1 MNIALL
7 QTFYKTGNAQHNAET
22 LLGLVRAAAG
32 RGADLCVAP
41 ELAICGPMP
50 KDLLLG
56 KELLE
61 ASRKALAWLASEL
74 KNSVPLLLGSPM
86 LNPVPSGKPAH
97 NCAVLLKRGEVSII
111 SRKVLLSSSDV
122 HDEHR
127 YFEPG
132 MASGVFDLNG
142 WRIAVVMAEDTAND
156 PSLINHIPSNEG
168 DPVAECLA
176 GGADA
181 LVCLGAMPFAAHY
194 IVRQEN
200 ILASIAARYRIPT
213 VFVNHAG
220 AVDGNVFPGMSSAF
234 DHTGGMMALGDFF
247 AEDILMLDL
256 ARERGQA
263 YIPPHDPLPL
273 LWKALVLGVSCYVG
287 DNGSKHIYLGLSGGL
302 DSALVAAIAAE
313 AVGKKNV
320 TGVFMPS
327 PYTSTQSKLDAEA
340 LAAKLGIN
348 YLTIPIANLMAA
360 YQQALAPVFAGLSE
374 GVAEGVGS
382 VVHNEGMSCEDMP
395 RADVIGADVTE
406 ENIQARIR
414 GAILMA
420 LANKKN
426 GLVLCTSNKSE
437 LAVGY
442 GTMYGDVTGAL
453 AVLGD
458 VYKTRVFELA
468 IWYSRHHSSHSIPS
482 SILEKEPSAE
492 LRPNQKDSDSLPPYP
507 VLDAILENYIEN
519 NLPEAEI
526 QVPGTA
532 QATIAKVIKLLVQ
545 SEFKRAQGPPVIRV
559 SVRGFGF
566 GWRMPISK

>member
-7 QTFYKTGNAQHNAET
+7 QTFYKTGDARHNAQT
-22 LLGLVRAAAG
+22 LLKLVKGAAE

-61 ASRKALAWLASEL
+61 ASRQALAWLAQEL

-97 NCAVLLKRGEVSII
+97 NCAVLLKKGEVRII

-168 DPVAECLA
+168 DPVAECLV

-181 LVCLGAMPFAAHY
+181 LVCLGAMPFAAHH

-220 AVDGNVFPGMSSAF
+220 ALDGNVFPGMSSAF
-234 DHTGGMMALGDFF
+234 DHTGGMVALGDFF
-247 AEDILMLDL
+247 AEDVVMLDL
-256 ARERGQA
+256 ARERGEP
-263 YIPPHDPLPL
+263 YIPPNDPMPL
-273 LWKALVLGVSCYVG
+273 IWKALVLGVSRYVE
-287 DNGSKHIYLGLSGGL
+287 DNGFNHVCLGLSGGL
-302 DSALVAAIAAE
+302 DSAVVAAVAVE
-313 AVGKKNV
+313 ALGKDHV
-320 TGVFMPS
+320 TGIFMPS
-327 PYTSTQSKLDAEA
+327 PYTSQQSVIDAED

-348 YLTIPIANLMAA
+348 YLTIPISELMVA
-360 YQQALAPVFAGLSE
+360 YNRALANVFTGLQE
-374 GVAEGVGS
+374 
-382 VVHNEGMSCEDMP
+382 
-395 RADVIGADVTE
+395 DVTE

-414 GAILMA
+414 GGILMA
-420 LANKKN
+420 IANKKN
-426 GLVLCTSNKSE
+426 ALLLCTSNKSE

-442 GTMYGDVTGAL
+442 GTMYGDITGAL

-458 VYKTRVFELA
+458 VYKTKVFELA
-468 IWYSRHHSSHSIPS
+468 NWYVRRHSNNIIPT
-482 SILEKEPSAE
+482 SILQKEPSAE
-492 LRPNQKDSDSLPPYP
+492 LRHHQKDSDSLPPYP
-507 VLDAILENYIEN
+507 LLDAILESYIEK
-519 NLPEAEI
+519 NLPETEI
-526 QVPGTA
+526 QVLGA
-532 QATIAKVIKLLVQ
+532 SAETISQVIKMLTQ
-545 SEFKRAQGPPVIRV
+545 SEFKRVQGPPVIRV

-566 GWRMPISK
+566 GWRMPITK

>member
-7 QTFYKTGNAQHNAET
+7 QAFYKTGDARHNAQT
-22 LLGLVRAAAG
+22 LLKLVKDAAA

-61 ASRKALAWLASEL
+61 ASRQALAWLAAEL

-97 NCAVLLKRGEVSII
+97 NCAVLLKKGELRIV
-111 SRKVLLSSSDV
+111 SRKVLLSSDDV
-122 HDEHR
+122 YDEHR

-168 DPVAECLA
+168 DPVAECLV

-181 LVCLGAMPFAAHY
+181 LICLGAMPFAAHH
-194 IVRQEN
+194 IERQEN

-220 AVDGNVFPGMSSAF
+220 ALDGNVFPGMSSAF

-247 AEDILMLDL
+247 TQDVVMLDL
-256 ARERGQA
+256 ARERGEP
-263 YIPPHDPLPL
+263 YIPPNDPLPL
-273 LWKALVLGVSCYVG
+273 VWKALVLGVARYVE
-287 DNGSKHIYLGLSGGL
+287 DNGFNHVCIGLSGGL
-302 DSALVAAIAAE
+302 DSAVVAAIAVE
-313 AVGKKNV
+313 ALGKEHV
-320 TGVFMPS
+320 TGIFMPS
-327 PYTSTQSKLDAEA
+327 PYTSQQSVIDAEEQ
-340 LAAKLGIN
+340 AAMLGIN
-348 YLTIPIANLMAA
+348 YLTIPISELMGA
-360 YQQALAPVFAGLSE
+360 YEHALADVFTGLQ
-374 GVAEGVGS
+374 
-382 VVHNEGMSCEDMP
+382 
-395 RADVIGADVTE
+395 ADVTE

-414 GAILMA
+414 GGILMA
-420 LANKKN
+420 IANKKN
-426 GLVLCTSNKSE
+426 ALLLCTSNKSE

-442 GTMYGDVTGAL
+442 GTMYGDITGAL

-458 VYKTRVFELA
+458 VYKTKVFELA
-468 IWYSRHHSSHSIPS
+468 NWYVRRHSNNIIPA
-482 SILEKEPSAE
+482 SILQKEPSAE
-492 LRPNQKDSDSLPPYP
+492 LRHNQKDSDSLPPYP
-507 VLDAILENYIEN
+507 VLDAILESYIEK
-519 NLPEAEI
+519 NLPESEI
-526 QVPGTA
+526 QVLGA
-532 QATIAKVIKLLVQ
+532 SEETIAQVLKMLTK
-545 SEFKRAQGPPVIRV
+545 SEFKRVQGPPVIRV

-566 GWRMPISK
+566 GWRMPITK

>member
-7 QTFYKTGNAQHNAET
+7 QAFYKTGDARHNAQT
-22 LLGLVRAAAG
+22 LLKLVKDAAA

-61 ASRKALAWLASEL
+61 ASRQALAWLAAEL

-97 NCAVLLKRGEVSII
+97 NCAVLLKKGELRIV
-111 SRKVLLSSSDV
+111 SRKVLLSSDDV
-122 HDEHR
+122 YDEHR

-168 DPVAECLA
+168 DPVAECLV

-181 LVCLGAMPFAAHY
+181 LICLGAMPFAAHH
-194 IVRQEN
+194 IERQEN

-220 AVDGNVFPGMSSAF
+220 ALDGNVFPGMSSAF

-247 AEDILMLDL
+247 TQDVVMLDL
-256 ARERGQA
+256 ARERGEP
-263 YIPPHDPLPL
+263 YIPPNDPLPL
-273 LWKALVLGVSCYVG
+273 VWKALVLGVARYVE
-287 DNGSKHIYLGLSGGL
+287 DNGFNHVCIGLSGGL
-302 DSALVAAIAAE
+302 DSAVVAAIAVE
-313 AVGKKNV
+313 ALGKEHV
-320 TGVFMPS
+320 TGIFMPS
-327 PYTSTQSKLDAEA
+327 PYTSQQSVIDAEEQA
-340 LAAKLGIN
+340 SKLGIN
-348 YLTIPIANLMAA
+348 YLTIPISELMGA
-360 YQQALAPVFAGLSE
+360 YEHALADVFTGLQE
-374 GVAEGVGS
+374 
-382 VVHNEGMSCEDMP
+382 
-395 RADVIGADVTE
+395 DVTE

-414 GAILMA
+414 GGILMA
-420 LANKKN
+420 IANKKN
-426 GLVLCTSNKSE
+426 ALLLCTSNKSE

-442 GTMYGDVTGAL
+442 GTMYGDITGAL

-458 VYKTRVFELA
+458 VYKTKVFELA
-468 IWYSRHHSSHSIPS
+468 NWYVRRHSNNIIPA
-482 SILEKEPSAE
+482 SILQKEPSAE
-492 LRPNQKDSDSLPPYP
+492 LRHNQKDSDSLPPYP
-507 VLDAILENYIEN
+507 VLDAILESYIEK
-519 NLPEAEI
+519 NLPESEI
-526 QVPGTA
+526 QVLGA
-532 QATIAKVIKLLVQ
+532 SEETIAQVLKMLTK
-545 SEFKRAQGPPVIRV
+545 SEFKRVQGPPVIRV

-566 GWRMPISK
+566 GWRMPITK

>member
-7 QTFYKTGNAQHNAET
+7 QTFYKTGDARHNAQT
-22 LLGLVRAAAG
+22 LLKLVKDAAE

-61 ASRKALAWLASEL
+61 ASRQALAWLAQEL

-97 NCAVLLKRGEVSII
+97 NCAVLLKKGELRIV
-111 SRKVLLSSSDV
+111 SRKVLLSSDDV

-156 PSLINHIPSNEG
+156 PSLINRIPSNEG
-168 DPVAECLA
+168 DPVAECLV

-181 LVCLGAMPFAAHY
+181 LICLGAMPFAAHH
-194 IVRQEN
+194 IERQEN

-220 AVDGNVFPGMSSAF
+220 ALDGNVFPGMSSAF

-247 AEDILMLDL
+247 TEDVVMLDL
-256 ARERGQA
+256 ARERGEP
-263 YIPPHDPLPL
+263 YIPPNDPIPL
-273 LWKALVLGVSCYVG
+273 VWKALVLGVSRYVE
-287 DNGSKHIYLGLSGGL
+287 DNGFNHVCLGLSGGL
-302 DSALVAAIAAE
+302 DSAVVAAVAVE
-313 AVGKKNV
+313 ALGKEHV
-320 TGVFMPS
+320 TGIFMPS
-327 PYTSTQSKLDAEA
+327 PYTSQQSVIDAED

-348 YLTIPIANLMAA
+348 YLTIPISELMVA
-360 YQQALAPVFAGLSE
+360 YNRALADVFTGLQE
-374 GVAEGVGS
+374 
-382 VVHNEGMSCEDMP
+382 
-395 RADVIGADVTE
+395 DVTE

-414 GAILMA
+414 GGILMA
-420 LANKKN
+420 IANKKN
-426 GLVLCTSNKSE
+426 ALLLCTSNKSE

-442 GTMYGDVTGAL
+442 GTMYGDITGAL

-458 VYKTRVFELA
+458 VYKTKVFELA
-468 IWYSRHHSSHSIPS
+468 NWYVRRHSNNIIPT
-482 SILEKEPSAE
+482 SILQKEPSAE
-492 LRPNQKDSDSLPPYP
+492 LRHNQKDSDSLPPYP
-507 VLDAILENYIEN
+507 LLDAILESYIEK
-519 NLPEAEI
+519 NLPETEI
-526 QVPGTA
+526 QVLGA
-532 QATIAKVIKLLVQ
+532 SAETISQVIKMLTQ
-545 SEFKRAQGPPVIRV
+545 SEFKRVQGPPVIRV

-566 GWRMPISK
+566 GWRMPITK

>member
-7 QTFYKTGNAQHNAET
+7 QAFYKTGDARHNAQT
-22 LLGLVRAAAG
+22 LLKLVKDAAA

-61 ASRKALAWLASEL
+61 ASRQALAWLAAEL

-97 NCAVLLKRGEVSII
+97 NCAVLLKKGELRIV
-111 SRKVLLSSSDV
+111 SRKVLLSSDDV
-122 HDEHR
+122 YDEHR

-168 DPVAECLA
+168 DPVAECLV

-181 LVCLGAMPFAAHY
+181 LICLGAMPFAAHH
-194 IVRQEN
+194 IERQEN

-220 AVDGNVFPGMSSAF
+220 ALDGNVFPGMSSAF

-247 AEDILMLDL
+247 TQDVVMLDL
-256 ARERGQA
+256 ARERGEP
-263 YIPPHDPLPL
+263 YIPPNDPLPL
-273 LWKALVLGVSCYVG
+273 VWKALVLGVARYVE
-287 DNGSKHIYLGLSGGL
+287 DNGFNHVCIGLSGGL
-302 DSALVAAIAAE
+302 DSAVVAAIAVE
-313 AVGKKNV
+313 ALGKEHV
-320 TGVFMPS
+320 TGIFMPS
-327 PYTSTQSKLDAEA
+327 PYTSQQSVIDAEEQ
-340 LAAKLGIN
+340 AAKLGIN
-348 YLTIPIANLMAA
+348 YLTIPISELMGA
-360 YQQALAPVFAGLSE
+360 YEHALADVFTGLQ
-374 GVAEGVGS
+374 
-382 VVHNEGMSCEDMP
+382 
-395 RADVIGADVTE
+395 ADVTE

-414 GAILMA
+414 GGILMA
-420 LANKKN
+420 IANKKN
-426 GLVLCTSNKSE
+426 ALLLCTSNKSE

-442 GTMYGDVTGAL
+442 GTMYGDITGAL

-458 VYKTRVFELA
+458 VYKTKVFELA
-468 IWYSRHHSSHSIPS
+468 NWYVRRHSNNIIPA
-482 SILEKEPSAE
+482 SILQKEPSAE
-492 LRPNQKDSDSLPPYP
+492 LRHNQKDSDSLPPYP
-507 VLDAILENYIEN
+507 VLDAILESYIEK
-519 NLPEAEI
+519 NLPESEI
-526 QVPGTA
+526 QVLGA
-532 QATIAKVIKLLVQ
+532 SEETIAQVLKMLTK
-545 SEFKRAQGPPVIRV
+545 SEFKRVQGPPVIRV

-566 GWRMPISK
+566 GWRMPITK

>member
-7 QTFYKTGNAQHNAET
+7 QAFYKTGDARHNAQT
-22 LLGLVRAAAG
+22 LLKLVKDAAA

-61 ASRKALAWLASEL
+61 ASRQALAWLAAEL

-97 NCAVLLKRGEVSII
+97 NCAVLLKKGELRIV
-111 SRKVLLSSSDV
+111 SRKVLLSSDDV
-122 HDEHR
+122 YDEHR

-168 DPVAECLA
+168 DPVAECLV

-181 LVCLGAMPFAAHY
+181 LICLGAMPFAAHH
-194 IVRQEN
+194 IERQEN

-220 AVDGNVFPGMSSAF
+220 ALDGNVFPGMSSAF

-247 AEDILMLDL
+247 TQDVVMLDL
-256 ARERGQA
+256 ARERGEP
-263 YIPPHDPLPL
+263 YIPPNDPLPL
-273 LWKALVLGVSCYVG
+273 VWKALVLGVARYVE
-287 DNGSKHIYLGLSGGL
+287 DNGFNHVCIGLSGGL
-302 DSALVAAIAAE
+302 DSAVVAAIAVE
-313 AVGKKNV
+313 ALGKEHV
-320 TGVFMPS
+320 TGIFMPS
-327 PYTSTQSKLDAEA
+327 PYTSQQSVIDAEEQA
-340 LAAKLGIN
+340 SKLGIN
-348 YLTIPIANLMAA
+348 YLTIPISELMGA
-360 YQQALAPVFAGLSE
+360 YEHALADVFTGLQ
-374 GVAEGVGS
+374 
-382 VVHNEGMSCEDMP
+382 
-395 RADVIGADVTE
+395 ADVTE

-414 GAILMA
+414 GGILMA
-420 LANKKN
+420 IANKKN
-426 GLVLCTSNKSE
+426 ALLLCTSNKSE

-442 GTMYGDVTGAL
+442 GTMYGDITGAL

-458 VYKTRVFELA
+458 VYKTKVFELA
-468 IWYSRHHSSHSIPS
+468 NWYVRRHSNNIIPA
-482 SILEKEPSAE
+482 SILQKEPSAE
-492 LRPNQKDSDSLPPYP
+492 LRHNQKDSDSLPPYP
-507 VLDAILENYIEN
+507 VLDAILESYIEK
-519 NLPEAEI
+519 NLPESEI
-526 QVPGTA
+526 QVLGA
-532 QATIAKVIKLLVQ
+532 SEETIAQVLKMLTK
-545 SEFKRAQGPPVIRV
+545 SEFKRVQGPPVIRV

-566 GWRMPISK
+566 GWRMPITK